1 MTDKKTQKTNCECC
15 AYYYYDAEE
24 DCYCCEVNLDEDEM
38 CRFLSSHNDNC
49 HYFLFYDEYDLARK
63 Q

>member
-1 MTDKKTQKTNCECC
+1 MSEKKLKSSCECC
-15 AYYYYDAEE
+15 AYYYYDDEQ

-38 CRFLSSHNDNC
+38 CRFLSCTQDSC
-49 HYFLFYDEYDLARK
+49 PYFLFYDEYDLARK

>member
-1 MTDKKTQKTNCECC
+1 MSEKKIQSSCECC
-15 AYYYYDAEE
+15 AYYYYDDEQ

-38 CRFLSSHNDNC
+38 CRFLSCKQDAC
-49 HYFLFYDEYDLARK
+49 PYFMYFDEYDLARK